1 MELPEPDIVIYL
13 DVPTELTG
21 EMLRKREAQTN
32 TRADIHEQNMDY
44 LRLCRNTGLQAAHF
58 YDWTIINC
66 AEGGKMRTIDDIHNE
81 IFRLVQKC
89 LEE

>member
-1 MELPEPDIVIYL
+1 
-13 DVPTELTG
+13 
-21 EMLRKREAQTN
+21 
-32 TRADIHEQNMDY
+32 MDY
-44 LRLCRNTGLQAAHF
+44 LRLCRDTGLEAAHF
-58 YDWTIINC
+58 YGWTIINC